1 MVTIKDVAQRAG
13 VNPSTVSRVL
23 RDNRYISQKTKEKVR
38 KAMDELGY
46 VPNVA
51 AQMLA
56 NGSTQAI
63 GVVLPPLVTPERL
76 SEPFFMNIIS
86 AITYE
91 AQQSDLTVSI
101 ATGMTMQELEAQVQ
115 LMHKQK
121 RVDGFIVLFSEKND
135 PIRQYLLE
143 NKLPFV
149 VIGSSN
155 GNENEITYIDN
166 DNQLMGSR
174 AVEYLLERG
183 HYNILFV
190 TDDKSSEISRERY
203 FGYLRAMTKA
213 GLTPLDDVLI
223 SNDLPRT
230 LDNLIEVIWQY
241 DVTGIISVS
250 DRLSVKLVQDLKQR
264 GLNIP
269 ETHSLIT
276 FNNSIFSTIVH
287 PYLTTFDVNVEQLG
301 KTSLKRLL
309 ELIKASKGFYSEKIV
324 VPFKLIERESVC
336 DLKKPA
342 PSESV

>member
-23 RDNRYISQKTKEKVR
+23 KDNRSISQKTKEKVR

-56 NGSTQAI
+56 NGLTQAI

-91 AQQSDLTVSI
+91 AQQSDVTVSI
-101 ATGMTMQELEAQVQ
+101 ATGMTMQELESQVR

-143 NKLPFV
+143 NQLPFV
-149 VIGSSN
+149 VVGSST

-166 DNQLMGSR
+166 DNQLMGSQ
-174 AVEYLLERG
+174 AVEYLLAQG
-183 HYNILFV
+183 HHNIVFV
-190 TDDKSSEISRERY
+190 TDDKSSEISKERY
-203 FGYLRAMTKA
+203 FGYLRAMTQA
-213 GLTPLDDVLI
+213 ALTPLDDLI
-223 SNDLPRT
+223 FSTDFPKT
-230 LDNLIEVIWQY
+230 LDNLLDVLWQY
-241 DVTGIISVS
+241 DVTGIVCVS

-264 GLNIP
+264 GIQIP

-301 KTSLKRLL
+301 QSSLRRLL
-309 ELIKASKGFYSEKIV
+309 ELIKSSKTFYSEKII
-324 VPFKLIERESVC
+324 VPFRLIERESVVER
-336 DLKKPA
+336 KKD
-342 PSESV
+342 